1 MDHNLAFSAIG
12 YGSVRLLRERAFSTD
27 PFLLP
32 ANWILEKND
41 PVQFC
46 IEALEVEHPDWVE
59 KIDDE
64 TRRAIHA
71 RLRDE
76 ARRGGVAAS

>member
-1 MDHNLAFSAIG
+1 MDHNLALSCIG
-12 YGSVRLLRERAFSTD
+12 YGSVRVLRERRFSTE
-27 PFLLP
+27 PFALP
-32 ANWILEKND
+32 ASWILKKPD

-64 TRRAIHA
+64 TRLAIHS

-76 ARRGGVAAS
+76 ASRTRISN

>member
-1 MDHNLAFSAIG
+1 MDHNLAFSCIG
-12 YGSVRLLRERAFSTD
+12 YGAVRVLRERKFSTT
-27 PFLLP
+27 PFALP
-32 ANWILEKND
+32 ANWILKKSD

-46 IEALEVEHPDWVE
+46 IDAMGTDHPDWVE

-64 TRRAIHA
+64 TRLAIHA

-76 ARRGGVAAS
+76 AKRGHAY

>member
-1 MDHNLAFSAIG
+1 MDHNLAFSCIG
-12 YGSVRLLRERAFSTD
+12 YGTVKLLRERKFSTA
-27 PFLLP
+27 PFALP
-32 ANWILEKND
+32 ANWIMKKPD
-41 PVQFC
+41 PVAFC
-46 IEALEVEHPDWVE
+46 IEALADAHPDWVE

-76 ARRGGVAAS
+76 AKRGRAN